1 MNNPKALRSP
11 ARSSSVPNE
20 TPAAIAPSRLTVD
33 ELVSGLTRLQR
44 NIRNEADL
52 DKFLG
57 RLVEAARLL
66 LGASGAA
73 IALRDRRLYRW
84 RARSG
89 KVGPPI
95 GAPLHPEGGI
105 AGGCLASGRVQYCPD
120 ASNDVR
126 VEAADCR
133 MLGLA
138 SIAAVPVARLG
149 RIVGVL
155 EVWSSQARAFDRR
168 RLQLLQKLAMLAAIV
183 GKRTHVRRIPVVS
196 QLASFLIQ
204 QASGNLMLMA
214 LRQKWAPA
222 AKDFV
227 REGFTIHISSD
238 NLIAMAMRKYAP
250 VVSAVLRNTKDFVRE
265 RLATLGRNAAQ
276 LPWRTSKFGSESVG
290 DS

>member
-1 MNNPKALRSP
+1 
-11 ARSSSVPNE
+11 
-20 TPAAIAPSRLTVD
+20 
-33 ELVSGLTRLQR
+33 LVSGLTRLQR

-105 AGGCLASGRVQYCPD
+105 AGGCLASGRLQYCPD

-126 VEAADCR
+126 VEAAYCR

-149 RIVGVL
+149 RIDGVL

-276 LPWRTSKFGSESVG
+276 LPWRTSKCGSESVG